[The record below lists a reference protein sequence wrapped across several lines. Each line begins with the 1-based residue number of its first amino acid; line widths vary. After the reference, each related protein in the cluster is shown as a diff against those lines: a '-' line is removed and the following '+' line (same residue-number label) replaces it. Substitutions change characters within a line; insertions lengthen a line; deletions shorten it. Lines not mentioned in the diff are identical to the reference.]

1 MGAFSVIRNRRESL
15 GRRVV
20 SGAVA
25 STLLIALC
33 APMMF
38 AARAAEVSTRVASSQ
53 AAHAFS
59 HAHAR
64 GTLIVGVPFLTP
76 EPAAGAKIRTPE
88 RLDGVMAA
96 RLGKALGLPVRLVQM
111 DQGRA
116 AAALEKREIDVLIV
130 DRIAGAEQSPIANA
144 VMIST
149 GYAARPK
156 AIIRS
161 DTALREWKDIK
172 GLTVCMSTAAFQAQ
186 RLATQWGATVRPY
199 RVPSDAL
206 VAVREGN
213 CDIGLVDDVAWTP
226 LMKFPEWKKFSSTL
240 GEEGPRNERVWVV
253 QDDPV
258 TQAWMSAT
266 MAEWRRD
273 GVIQSMIDKWA
284 RDVAFDVYL
293 DQEVPDCHG

>member
-1 MGAFSVIRNRRESL
+1 M
-15 GRRVV
+15 
-20 SGAVA
+20 
-25 STLLIALC
+25 
-33 APMMF
+33 
-38 AARAAEVSTRVASSQ
+38 
-53 AAHAFS
+53 
-59 HAHAR
+59 
-64 GTLIVGVPFLTP
+64 VGVPYLAP

-88 RLDGVMAA
+88 RLDGVMAT
-96 RLGKALGLPVRLVQM
+96 RLGLALGLPVKLVQM
-111 DQGRA
+111 DKSRA
-116 AAALEKREIDVLIV
+116 AAALEKREVDLLIM
-130 DRIAGAEQSPIANA
+130 DRVTGVEQPPIANA
-144 VMIST
+144 TVVPT

-161 DTALREWKDIK
+161 DTLLSEWKDVK

-186 RLATQWGATVRPY
+186 SLATRWGASVRSY

-240 GEEGPRNERVWVV
+240 DAQGQRSERVWVF
-253 QDDPV
+253 QDDPA
-258 TQAWMSAT
+258 TQAWMSAA
-266 MAEWRRD
+266 MDEWRRD